1 MTPVAVV
8 TGGARG
14 IGRAICLEAARRG
27 YDVVLGYSSSH
38 EAAREV
44 VDGIEELGRRG
55 TAVAGDLADAGV
67 VACLAATARATGPV
81 GLLVNNAGVTNSSTL
96 EDMTAPAWDGAVAV
110 NLTAPAWLA
119 KELAVEL
126 ARNQGA
132 IVNVS
137 SQAALLG
144 SMHSV
149 PYGATKAGV
158 LGLTKT
164 LAGMLAPRVRVN
176 AVCPGPVATDMLGA
190 LSEELEAKVMSSTP
204 LARIGT
210 PEEIADAVMD
220 VAAWTYCTGQA
231 IVVDGGRAMH

>member
-27 YDVVLGYSSSH
+27 YDVVLGYCSAH
-38 EAAREV
+38 GAAQEV
-44 VDGIEELGRRG
+44 VAGIEELGRAG
-55 TAVAGDLADAGV
+55 LAVACDLADPA
-67 VACLAATARATGPV
+67 VAAALATAARLRGPV
-81 GLLVNNAGVTNSSTL
+81 GLLVNNAGVTNSSTFD
-96 EDMTAPAWDGAVAV
+96 DMTREDWDGAVAV
-110 NLTAPAWLA
+110 NLSAPAWLA
-119 KELAVEL
+119 KELTGDL
-126 ARNQGA
+126 MRTQGA

-137 SQAALLG
+137 SHAALLG

-190 LSEELEAKVMSSTP
+190 LSADQEARVVANTP
-204 LARIGT
+204 LGRVGA
-210 PEEIADAVMD
+210 PAEIADVVMD
-220 VAAWTYCTGQA
+220 VASWSYCTGQA